1 MHSKP
6 TTAELVVPAASA
18 GQRLDAFLV
27 ASGAGQSPDVAG
39 LSRARLQQLIK
50 DGDVQVDAERVKPSL
65 RLRGQELI
73 KISIPAPVS
82 LSLTPEAIPL
92 DVLYEDEHLI
102 AINKA
107 PGIAVHPG
115 AGVHSGTLVHALLAH
130 CKDLSGIGGVERPG
144 IVHRLDRGTS
154 GVLVV
159 AKNDRAH
166 DALARQFALRQVK
179 KRYVAFVMG
188 LPEPAGGRIETL
200 YGRHPTQRRRFT
212 TRVREGRKALTEYKT
227 VAGDRDICELEIE
240 LWTGRTHQIR
250 VHFSERGHPVVG
262 DELYGGRN
270 FSRIKDVLLRRIAEQ
285 LDRQALHAARLVV
298 RHPIDGREL
307 IFEAPLAAD
316 LVELRAKVR
325 GVGNAEAATT
335 SAKAPPA

>member
-1 MHSKP
+1 MAFKP
-6 TTAELVVPAASA
+6 ITTRLIVPPASA
-18 GQRLDAFLV
+18 GLRLDAFLV
-27 ASGAGQSPDVAG
+27 AAGATGSAELAG

-50 DGDVQVDAERVKPSL
+50 DGQVRVDDARVKASL
-65 RLRGQELI
+65 RLRGKELI
-73 KISIPAPVS
+73 AISIAAPEP
-82 LSLTPEAIPL
+82 LALTPEPIAL
-92 DVLYEDEHLI
+92 DVIYEDEHLI

-130 CKDLSGIGGVERPG
+130 CQDLSGIGGVERPG

-166 DALARQFALRQVK
+166 VALARQFALRQVK
-179 KRYVAFVMG
+179 KRYVAFVLG
-188 LPEPAGGRIETL
+188 APEPAGGRIETL

-212 TRVREGRKALTEYKT
+212 THVKEGRKAVTEYKT
-227 VAGDRDICELEIE
+227 VVSGRDVCELEIE
-240 LWTGRTHQIR
+240 LYTGRTHQIR
-250 VHFSERGHPVVG
+250 VHFAECGHPVVG

-270 FSRIKDVLLRRIAEQ
+270 FSRIKDPRLREIAEQ
-285 LDRQALHAARLVV
+285 LERQALHAARLIV

-307 IFEAPLAAD
+307 IFEAPLAGD
-316 LVELRAKVR
+316 LVALRAKVR
-325 GVGNAEAATT
+325 EAR
-335 SAKAPPA
+335 